1 MKTQKIRCFHVL
13 LAWLSKFYSRFDV
26 AAYNLK
32 HKSLSSP
39 NLSKTQTRRC
49 NQSWWRERS
58 DFLVGQEGCKV
69 ICQALTRTRIY
80 WKHSGKKLASSPGRL
95 KQKARQMS
103 THQGDISPPDKW
115 RVLLAQSH
123 QLCCHGKLSHGWSH
137 LLFYYVWLSGPIWD
151 LHCYYLFI
159 YYNINCRSCLTMI
172 WITRGQELFSMIKD
186 ALTPWIS
193 DWFTLR
199 ADLPFVYG

>member
-32 HKSLSSP
+32 QKVLALQTFPRLRLEGVISPGEENVRISSL
-39 NLSKTQTRRC
+39 
-49 NQSWWRERS
+49 
-58 DFLVGQEGCKV
+58 GQEGCKV